1 MSILGTDPKAP
12 DEAVLKGMFSRWI
25 QENDF
30 KYLDKHFGINQITS
44 YRTIHYQRLAQHLED
59 RQEKSGAAKALL
71 KQKTQ
76 STEALK
82 RLLLAEHAHPGQ
94 SASRSAMIARLDHK
108 LNALQLEGEQIETEC
123 SRLERLIEQN
133 YVRLDTSNK
142 SIMDAL
148 KILARNSFYKQF
160 EPFKEGYD
168 NYRDDHDLF
177 RNLTHCDG
185 ALIER
190 GAQPSKRIYSQ
201 PQTIPLIC
209 SKS

>member
-142 SIMDAL
+142 SIMDA
-148 KILARNSFYKQF
+148 F
-160 EPFKEGYD
+160 ENP
-168 NYRDDHDLF
+168 R
-177 RNLTHCDG
+177 
-185 ALIER
+185 
-190 GAQPSKRIYSQ
+190 
-201 PQTIPLIC
+201 PQ
-209 SKS
+209 

>member
-168 NYRDDHDLF
+168 NYRDDHHLKLF
-177 RNLTHCDG
+177 
-185 ALIER
+185 
-190 GAQPSKRIYSQ
+190 PSFAASRD
-201 PQTIPLIC
+201 
-209 SKS
+209 